1 MDICRGSCNDLAI
14 LVLDGPNFY
23 CADPNIGLVNGAI
36 TVGYP
41 VLSQRWICSSSISA
55 SLKEASGE

>member
-14 LVLDGPNFY
+14 LVLDGPDFY
-23 CADPNIGLVNGAI
+23 CADPIIVNVAF

-41 VLSQRWICSSSISA
+41 VLSRKWICSSSISA

>member
-23 CADPNIGLVNGAI
+23 SADPIIVNVAI

-41 VLSQRWICSSSISA
+41 VRSLRWICSSSISA
-55 SLKEASGE
+55 SFKEASGE